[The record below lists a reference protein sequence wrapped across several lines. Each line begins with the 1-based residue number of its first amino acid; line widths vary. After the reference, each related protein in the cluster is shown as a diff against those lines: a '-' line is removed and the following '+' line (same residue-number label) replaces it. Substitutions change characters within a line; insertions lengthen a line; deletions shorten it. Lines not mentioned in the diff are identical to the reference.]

1 MEQNEKGK
9 KIKYLGIQYREQ
21 LEARRVIPTMT
32 QDELIKKWGN
42 VVAKEK

>member
-1 MEQNEKGK
+1 MEQNEKGE
-9 KIKYLGIQYREQ
+9 KIKHLGIQRHITSTCGNK
-21 LEARRVIPTMT
+21 VIMT